1 MQQPHRHGCALQR
14 GEEKGRQLLLDGHI
28 LLSLQM
34 PSLRRLVRNPD
45 RSKEYPLCRYL
56 WRQAEGR
63 GLGPRGERRLCRTR
77 YRDRE
82 CPRRP
87 PRRSGKTTSAQNHL
101 TQVQLP
107 RLESLQSV
115 SDQFNAD
122 PYTLSS
128 KIRKQFRA
136 EKKVDI
142 AKRKADDTI
151 RDRYALPSELKL
163 LEDNAQTAREAK
175 EQWAKAVES
184 RDAKRRKLSPVPST
198 ITLLSSSRSKPS
210 ASKTPIDALRA
221 RVLGNTAKR
230 SLPSRTK

>member
-1 MQQPHRHGCALQR
+1 M
-14 GEEKGRQLLLDGHI
+14 
-28 LLSLQM
+28 
-34 PSLRRLVRNPD
+34 
-45 RSKEYPLCRYL
+45 
-56 WRQAEGR
+56 
-63 GLGPRGERRLCRTR
+63 
-77 YRDRE
+77 
-82 CPRRP
+82 
-87 PRRSGKTTSAQNHL
+87 
-101 TQVQLP
+101 
-107 RLESLQSV
+107 
-115 SDQFNAD
+115 
-122 PYTLSS
+122 
-128 KIRKQFRA
+128 
-136 EKKVDI
+136 DI